1 MSICLDQT
9 DWNRNLTHNENN
21 ISVFG
26 FVSSF
31 HLKNPSTN
39 HLFTLVASPFLMY
52 LLFISYLCLTGH
64 VKHVQAVVIAMT
76 WQDVF
81 YVMSIDLVVAFILH
95 AFYLLASCALN
106 FMQRRWWVVKIK
118 RFVCNG
124 WESWSLRWFYT
135 DSLPAP
141 SLPSS

>member
-1 MSICLDQT
+1 
-9 DWNRNLTHNENN
+9 
-21 ISVFG
+21 
-26 FVSSF
+26 
-31 HLKNPSTN
+31 
-39 HLFTLVASPFLMY
+39 MY

-106 FMQRRWWVVKIK
+106 FMQRRW
-118 RFVCNG
+118 
-124 WESWSLRWFYT
+124 
-135 DSLPAP
+135 
-141 SLPSS
+141 